1 MKRIDANTVAAETA
15 VPAADEEG
23 PLNESHGGERLGYEP
38 GLASWRLAR
47 EK

>member
-1 MKRIDANTVAAETA
+1 MKRIDADTLAAETA

-23 PLNESHGGERLGYEP
+23 PLDESDIGGRLGYEP